1 MSRIFIGFIICF
13 FLLNCTKKEGLEE
26 NIPYIISKES
36 KEKITDTDTIPPPPP
51 IPGWLFYG
59 TNSFIIDT
67 DSKIYYFQRDEINH
81 ICGNWKKSDT
91 IPNFIGL
98 QPKDLIEIPTN
109 NISDFIKANYK
120 QKFKN
125 ITYICSKTDT
135 LQSESFFV
143 LEKALKSQEKY
154 GDYYNIRRTTQ
165 EEDTVLKYKK
175 NNEFYN
181 SEDINWDK
189 NRITFPF
196 IKPKLEKTK
205 K

>member
-1 MSRIFIGFIICF
+1 
-13 FLLNCTKKEGLEE
+13 
-26 NIPYIISKES
+26 
-36 KEKITDTDTIPPPPP
+36 
-51 IPGWLFYG
+51 
-59 TNSFIIDT
+59 
-67 DSKIYYFQRDEINH
+67 
-81 ICGNWKKSDT
+81 
-91 IPNFIGL
+91 
-98 QPKDLIEIPTN
+98 LIEIPTN

-165 EEDTVLKYKK
+165 EEDTVLKHKK